1 MFLVIC
7 VFRSPNLQTAGSSA
21 VQYVG
26 DGYSALQQGIPQAA
40 FLKDGAGA
48 FLRGSQR
55 VRVWGLGFR
64 VRVRVGSNKNDN
76 AVLMP
81 LP

>member
-1 MFLVIC
+1 M
-7 VFRSPNLQTAGSSA
+7 
-21 VQYVG
+21 QYVG

-40 FLKDGAGA
+40 FLKDRAGA